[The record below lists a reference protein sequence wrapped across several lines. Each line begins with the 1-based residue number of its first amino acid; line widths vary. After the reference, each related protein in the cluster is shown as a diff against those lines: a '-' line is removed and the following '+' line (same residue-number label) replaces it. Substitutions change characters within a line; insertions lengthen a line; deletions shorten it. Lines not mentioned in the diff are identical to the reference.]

1 MVFVMIVIGLN
12 QGLQPIIGY
21 NFGAKKVDRVA
32 SAVRYG
38 VLCAVSVT
46 TVGFILG
53 QTLPHALAA
62 MFTTDAVLTD
72 LAVRG
77 MHIALLVFP
86 IVGLQMVTAAFFQSI
101 GKVNKAILL
110 SLTRQ
115 MLFLVP
121 LLAILPRFLGTDGVW
136 LSMPV
141 ADTASTILAVFLL
154 RRQIRQFREEDK
166 KANIKTDTLMETK
179 DQKFVICLGREY
191 GSGGHNIGKALSKML
206 GIEYYDKKLL
216 DEAAKNSGIS
226 QEYFA
231 RSDEKAPGSFSHTLS
246 SGLFAAG
253 GIFMYSN
260 SLSSENIFKYQS
272 EAIREIAS
280 RTSCIIVG
288 RCADY
293 VLREQ
298 ENVFSVFITA
308 RWSSVPSG

>member
-1 MVFVMIVIGLN
+1 
-12 QGLQPIIGY
+12 
-21 NFGAKKVDRVA
+21 
-32 SAVRYG
+32 
-38 VLCAVSVT
+38 
-46 TVGFILG
+46 
-53 QTLPHALAA
+53 
-62 MFTTDAVLTD
+62 
-72 LAVRG
+72 
-77 MHIALLVFP
+77 
-86 IVGLQMVTAAFFQSI
+86 
-101 GKVNKAILL
+101 
-110 SLTRQ
+110 
-115 MLFLVP
+115 
-121 LLAILPRFLGTDGVW
+121 
-136 LSMPV
+136 
-141 ADTASTILAVFLL
+141 
-154 RRQIRQFREEDK
+154 
-166 KANIKTDTLMETK
+166 METK

-308 RWSSVPSG
+308 PMEQRAQRVARREGISLSEAQEKAKKMDKARKEYYNYFTNQRWGHTDSYQLCIDSSLLGEEGTAAFIRDFVREALEKKSDK

>member
-1 MVFVMIVIGLN
+1 MLGIGISPFLMNICASVVVIFINRSLMEYGNRTEFGGDFYVGAYGIVNRVLMVFVMIVIGLN

-21 NFGAKKVDRVA
+21 NFGAKKVERVA

-53 QTLPHALAA
+53 QTVPHAMAA

-121 LLAILPRFLGTDGVW
+121 PCPSFWLFPEPRTGKYPRAGT
-136 LSMPV
+136 P
-141 ADTASTILAVFLL
+141 ASP
-154 RRQIRQFREEDK
+154 
-166 KANIKTDTLMETK
+166 
-179 DQKFVICLGREY
+179 
-191 GSGGHNIGKALSKML
+191 
-206 GIEYYDKKLL
+206 
-216 DEAAKNSGIS
+216 AA
-226 QEYFA
+226 
-231 RSDEKAPGSFSHTLS
+231 
-246 SGLFAAG
+246 
-253 GIFMYSN
+253 
-260 SLSSENIFKYQS
+260 
-272 EAIREIAS
+272 
-280 RTSCIIVG
+280 
-288 RCADY
+288 
-293 VLREQ
+293 
-298 ENVFSVFITA
+298 
-308 RWSSVPSG
+308 PSGR